1 MHMIN
6 QHFAIYGSKSI
17 YHPSKMQG
25 HMEGNLL
32 KLNIGLMILVAM
44 CFIASCDNK
53 DLPPTINELASDKT
67 SPQEVGS
74 MITWTAEAT
83 DPDEDPLLFK
93 FLLNDQAITN
103 WTTDNTWIWNTSEDY
118 IGNNR
123 IEVQVIDGK
132 HAGTNGSDD
141 IRSKAFDLIANAVT
155 SDLRNRGNVTLI
167 LYIRNEDQSEFIIP
181 GARITGQDGNGDV
194 LSAITD
200 GNGRASL
207 QGYPGN
213 WSLRASANG
222 FRASA
227 WFQQIADICTKDVF
241 LKEDKA
247 SNVSSSINSKI
258 EDVIES
264 KISLTLFIHNGSL
277 NGPLVSGAQVIS
289 QDANG
294 NSIQRISNNNG
305 YANIKGDPGTWYFTA
320 FAEGFILNSW
330 SEEILETCT
339 KHKFLEKD
347 HRQEDE
353 KSKPKQLSGT
363 EPSIYNSIWKTKYQN
378 DVEWAAKGLG
388 GKGRPKYN
396 S

>member
-1 MHMIN
+1 MHAIN

-17 YHPSKMQG
+17 YHASKMQG
-25 HMEGNLL
+25 DMEGNLL
-32 KLNIGLMILVAM
+32 KLNIGLMLLVTM
-44 CFIASCDNK
+44 CFIASCDS
-53 DLPPTINELASDKT
+53 DLPPTINELVSNRT

-74 MITWTAEAT
+74 IITWTAEAT

-93 FLLNDQAITN
+93 FFLNEQAITN
-103 WTTDNTWIWNTSEDY
+103 WTTENTWIWKASEDY

-132 HAGTNGSDD
+132 HAGPNGSDD
-141 IRSKAFDLIANAVT
+141 LKSKAFDLIANALP
-155 SDLRNRGNVTLI
+155 SDSKTRGNVTLI
-167 LYIRNEDQSEFIIP
+167 LYIRNEDQFKLVIP
-181 GARITGQDGNGDV
+181 GARITGEDGNGDV

-222 FRASA
+222 FKASA
-227 WFQQIADICTKDVF
+227 WFQPITDICTKDVF
-241 LKEDKA
+241 LKEDQVTEKSA
-247 SNVSSSINSKI
+247 SISSKRA
-258 EDVIES
+258 DATES
-264 KISLTLFIHNGSL
+264 EISLTLFVHEGSL
-277 NGPLVSGAQVIS
+277 NGTLVSGAQIIS
-289 QDANG
+289 QDAAG
-294 NSIQRISNNNG
+294 NSIQRTSNNNG
-305 YANIKGDPGTWYFTA
+305 YVNIKGDPGTWHFTA

-339 KHKFLEKD
+339 KQKFLEKD

-378 DVEWAAKGLG
+378 DAEWATKGLG